1 MASEQGVDSITQG
14 RPGEPAANGEYAEL
28 HAITTERLRAS
39 DVWHQVWPN
48 SAGAEARGC
57 RDAATVRNRLGSAEH
72 GGVPLWA
79 ELKSEIGFVVRR
91 STGERLYYAA
101 HTRGNTCVDR
111 ERIAAILG
119 VEFSDCDFQIRIDK
133 DAVDAER
140 ATDSERDGAKG
151 DSSVFGLVNPL
162 NIDVLFRIEGHE
174 VTATDIYQLFDE
186 SLRLEAGHPRTVTT
200 NSGRRVEA
208 FEIAAEDLIAAV
220 TKLFP
225 RTKVGRFSYPDP
237 VWLGEGEFRKDYWLR
252 FPPPAG
258 PKVGILT
265 GNAPESGLALWS
277 DFLARY
283 RALFQNTTDVL
294 MPEVTIYSLPAM
306 GLSMEIIRREDSVWA
321 EIEKAVHELLAAGCR
336 IITVACNTT
345 IHFEPEIRSLCRD
358 HGVEFASIAEACLP
372 EIRRGLRETAADG
385 GDGDLVGL
393 VGIGP
398 VIDLNGGYSGY
409 ARYFRD
415 HDIRVKSC
423 SAMHLAYVVK
433 NVGVDSLRKTDR
445 RRGAE
450 AKRDAHAKRKNVVTE
465 FRKLIK
471 QGLPDVRVIVL
482 ALTEASLAYRQHLE
496 TAPAKHVDG
505 RVYVDPVY
513 ELARHLVFTYLR
525 RGYRDAAVC
534 QIPANFDLDGKLSE
548 FVYGGPDST

>member
-1 MASEQGVDSITQG
+1 MSTDEGVDSITQG
-14 RPGEPAANGEYAEL
+14 IPAEPTGDGAHAEL

-39 DVWHQVWPN
+39 GVWHQVWPN

-91 STGERLYYAA
+91 SSGERLYYAA

-119 VEFSDCDFQIRIDK
+119 VEFADCDFQIRIDK
-133 DAVDAER
+133 DLVDAEV
-140 ATDSERDGAKG
+140 AGGVEPEGTKG

-162 NIDVLFRIEGHE
+162 NIDVLFRLEGHD
-174 VTATDIYQLFDE
+174 VDATDIHQLFDD

-208 FEIAAEDLIAAV
+208 FEIAPDDLIATVAH
-220 TKLFP
+220 LFP
-225 RTKVGRFSYPDP
+225 RTSVGSFSYPDP
-237 VWLGEGEFRKDYWLR
+237 VWLGKGEFRKDYWLR

-283 RALFQNTTDVL
+283 RAFFQNTTDVL
-294 MPEVTIYSLPAM
+294 MPEVTVYSLPAM
-306 GLSMEIIRREDSVWA
+306 GLSMEIIRREDAVWA
-321 EIEKAVHELLAAGCR
+321 EIEKAVHELLAGGCR

-345 IHFEPEIRSLCRD
+345 IHFEPEIRALCRE
-358 HGVEFASIAEACLP
+358 HGAEFVSIAEACLP
-372 EIRRGLRETAADG
+372 EIRRGLRMTAADG
-385 GDGDLVGL
+385 GEKDLVGL

-415 HDIRVKSC
+415 AGVRVKSC

-433 NVGVDSLRKTDR
+433 NVGVDSLRKTER
-445 RRGAE
+445 
-450 AKRDAHAKRKNVVTE
+450 KRSGDGRKDAHAKRKNVVTE

-471 QGLPDVRVIVL
+471 QGLPGVRVIVL
-482 ALTEASLAYRQHLE
+482 ALTEASLAYREHLE

-505 RVYVDPVY
+505 RVYVDPVF
-513 ELARHLVFTYLR
+513 ELARLLVFTYLR

-534 QIPANFDLDGKLSE
+534 QIPADFELEEKLSE
-548 FVYGGPDST
+548 FVYAGPSS